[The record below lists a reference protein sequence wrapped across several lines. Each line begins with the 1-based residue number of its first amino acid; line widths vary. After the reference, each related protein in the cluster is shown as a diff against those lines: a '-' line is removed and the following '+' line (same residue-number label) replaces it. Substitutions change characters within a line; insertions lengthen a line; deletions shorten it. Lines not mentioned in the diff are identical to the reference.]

1 VKLES
6 EDGGARRARPATG
19 FPTSSLTPLGVVL
32 LLTPLGVVLQL
43 TAMEPAKGQAQ
54 TFTKQQT
61 AAKDQTRVSDPMAD
75 EDRADQGRAR
85 LAALSDEPERSA
97 AMPPDANRRRL
108 IPPDVPAP
116 AGPAPLIRQ
125 PKPRQAT
132 APPTSQLRGTADPL
146 FGAPSSGILGA
157 GPRCKLEGS
166 GRSAPGERGCLTEL
180 AFNISPPPVSPR
192 VIPTNLPSIPPQD
205 MQQERPRPPAR
216 KVEKPGGMV
225 EKPGMMEKPG
235 GMVEKAPEKAPEKAG
250 GMMKGGGMMEE
261 DPYEAI
267 GFTTGSFVL
276 KPAVQVTSGYDSNP
290 QRTSGGTGSPVV
302 VVAPE
307 LLVRS
312 QFEHHQLNADI
323 LTAYTDETKLNAFS
337 HPTINAKV
345 NGRYDVD
352 DDAHADAEAHYLLD
366 ADDPG
371 TARFIGRF
379 TKIPLVTTAGG
390 IAGFTQKFE
399 PFEVSVKGAFDHV
412 QFQDA
417 PVIGGGF
424 VSNKDRAFSQYGVQ
438 SRVTYELTPEYMPF
452 IDVTFDRRV
461 HDLPV
466 DVNGFR
472 RDSSGMTLE
481 GGVTFALTDYLTGDA
496 AVGYLV
502 RRYDDAALPSVG
514 GFIGDAMVTWQA
526 TKATSIQFGAK
537 AQAAESTDAGVT
549 SVFRHDLTIEVD
561 HDFEPQLAGAV
572 SGGVGQ
578 DQFIGSTRIDNR
590 YFAQLMLTYKLSRL
604 VQFNSTLRQEW
615 LTSNMAGNNE
625 RATVA
630 TVGVRGQY

>member
-6 EDGGARRARPATG
+6 EDGGARRARPATR
-19 FPTSSLTPLGVVL
+19 FATSSLTPLGVVL
-32 LLTPLGVVLQL
+32 LLTPFGIVLQL

-54 TFTKQQT
+54 
-61 AAKDQTRVSDPMAD
+61 ADAKDQLRLSDPMA
-75 EDRADQGRAR
+75 EEGRANEGRAR
-85 LAALSDEPERSA
+85 VAALAVPSDEPEQPA
-97 AMPPDANRRRL
+97 AMLPDANRRLL
-108 IPPDVPAP
+108 IPPKAPAP

-125 PKPRQAT
+125 PKPKQAT
-132 APPTSQLRGTADPL
+132 APPTSQLRGAADPL

-180 AFNISPPPVSPR
+180 AFNISPPPVTPR
-192 VIPTNLPSIPPQD
+192 VLPTNLPSIPPKD
-205 MQQERPRPPAR
+205 MQQQERPRPPAS

-225 EKPGMMEKPG
+225 EK
-235 GMVEKAPEKAPEKAG
+235 APAMEKAG
-250 GMMKGGGMMEE
+250 EMKEKPGGMMEE

-267 GFTTGSFVL
+267 GFTTGSFLL
-276 KPAVQVTSGYDSNP
+276 KPALQVTSGYDSNP

-312 QFEHHQLNADI
+312 QFERHQLNAD
-323 LTAYTDETKLNAFS
+323 LLAAYTDEAKLNAFS

-345 NGRYDVD
+345 NGRYDVS
-352 DDAHADAEAHYLLD
+352 DDAHADAETHYLLD

-417 PVIGGGF
+417 PVIGGQI
-424 VSNKDRAFSQYGVQ
+424 VTNKDRAFDQYGVQ

-452 IDVTFDRRV
+452 IDVTFDRRA

-466 DVNGFR
+466 DINGFR
-472 RDSSGMTLE
+472 RDSSGMTVE
-481 GGVTFALTDYLTGDA
+481 GGVTLGITDTLTGDA

-502 RRYDDAALPSVG
+502 RRYDDAALPNVG
-514 GFIGDAMVTWQA
+514 GVIGDAMVTWQA
-526 TKATSIQFGAK
+526 TKATSVQFGAK

-549 SVFRHDLTIEVD
+549 SVFRRDLTVEVD
-561 HDFEPQLAGAV
+561 HDILPQLAGMFAT
-572 SGGVGQ
+572 GYGQ
-578 DQFIGSTRIDNR
+578 DYFVGSTRIDKR

-604 VQFNSTLRQEW
+604 LQFNGTLRQEW
-615 LTSNMAGNNE
+615 TTSSMAGNNV
-625 RATVA
+625 AASVA
-630 TVGVRGQY
+630 TVGVRAQY

>member
-1 VKLES
+1 
-6 EDGGARRARPATG
+6 
-19 FPTSSLTPLGVVL
+19 
-32 LLTPLGVVLQL
+32 
-43 TAMEPAKGQAQ
+43 
-54 TFTKQQT
+54 
-61 AAKDQTRVSDPMAD
+61 
-75 EDRADQGRAR
+75 
-85 LAALSDEPERSA
+85 
-97 AMPPDANRRRL
+97 
-108 IPPDVPAP
+108 
-116 AGPAPLIRQ
+116 
-125 PKPRQAT
+125 
-132 APPTSQLRGTADPL
+132 
-146 FGAPSSGILGA
+146 
-157 GPRCKLEGS
+157 
-166 GRSAPGERGCLTEL
+166 
-180 AFNISPPPVSPR
+180 VSPR
-192 VIPTNLPSIPPQD
+192 VLPTNLPSIPPKD
-205 MQQERPRPPAR
+205 MQQERPRPAAP

-225 EKPGMMEKPG
+225 EKPG
-235 GMVEKAPEKAPEKAG
+235 GMVEKAPEKAG

-267 GFTTGSFVL
+267 GFTTGSFLL

-290 QRTSGGTGSPVV
+290 QRTSGGAGSPVV

-312 QFEHHQLNADI
+312 QFERHQLNADL

-345 NGRYDVD
+345 NGRYDVS
-352 DDAHADAEAHYLLD
+352 DDAHADGEAHYILD

-417 PVIGGGF
+417 PVIGGQI

-481 GGVTFALTDYLTGDA
+481 GGVTLGLTDTLTGDA
-496 AVGYLV
+496 AVGYLF

-514 GFIGDAMVTWQA
+514 GFIADAMVTWQA
-526 TKATSIQFGAK
+526 TKATSVQFGAK

-549 SVFRHDLTIEVD
+549 AVFRRDLTVEVD
-561 HDFEPQLAGAV
+561 HDILPQLAGAV
-572 SGGVGQ
+572 ASGVGQ
-578 DQFIGSTRIDNR
+578 DQFTGSTRIDNR

-615 LTSNMAGNNE
+615 TTSNMAGNNV